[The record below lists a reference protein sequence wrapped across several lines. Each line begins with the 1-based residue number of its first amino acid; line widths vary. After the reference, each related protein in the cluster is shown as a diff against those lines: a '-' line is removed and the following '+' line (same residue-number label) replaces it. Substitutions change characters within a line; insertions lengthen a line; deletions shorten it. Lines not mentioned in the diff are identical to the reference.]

1 MIYARSPSLGLT
13 VWLVSGSGAAPRAA
27 AEALVAM
34 EIDGASTGN
43 RGTGLAPG
51 GYRIGGGLK
60 YLGVKLTDAEIDVD
74 VTSITDSALT
84 INILDSSVINGSNV
98 IDGGYPGVVMTYKS
112 HSFGW
117 FDTRRGYYAAQSVC
131 LNSGLCMTEAFVQEN
146 QNKMMIYARS
156 PSLGLTVW
164 LVSGSGAAP
173 RSAEALSEVQTRAVS
188 SGNRGAVVSTGNRG
202 TGLNPGGYRIGGG
215 LKYLGVKLTD

>member
-1 MIYARSPSLGLT
+1 MTEAFVQENQNKMMIYARSPSLGLT

-43 RGTGLAPG
+43 RDTGLAPG

-60 YLGVKLTDAEIDVD
+60 YLGVQLTGAEIDID
-74 VTSITDSALT
+74 VTAVTDSALT
-84 INILDSSVINGSNV
+84 INIFD
-98 IDGGYPGVVMTYKS
+98 
-112 HSFGW
+112 W

-131 LNSGLCMTEAFVQEN
+131 VTSGLCMTEAFVQEN

-164 LVSGSGAAP
+164 LVSGIGAAP
-173 RSAEALSEVQTRAVS
+173 RSALLEAGSTEAVEEA
-188 SGNRGAVVSTGNRG
+188 GPHPA
-202 TGLNPGGYRIGGG
+202 
-215 LKYLGVKLTD
+215 